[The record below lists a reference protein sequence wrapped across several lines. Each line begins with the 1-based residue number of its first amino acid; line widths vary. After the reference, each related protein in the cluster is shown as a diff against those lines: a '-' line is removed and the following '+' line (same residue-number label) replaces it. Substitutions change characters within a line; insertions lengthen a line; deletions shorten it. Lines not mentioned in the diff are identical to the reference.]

1 MATPRG
7 KPRYKDDS
15 ADGRALNDA
24 LNAEKEATALVDS
37 LKPIVYDAMVKE
49 KGEEDI
55 IVELEDFIL
64 SRSVTPVTTVDVDT
78 LSVWC
83 PDYKEKLAV
92 MRSTEIEAAIKEASE
107 KLRRKL
113 LVAPPTEAE
122 FDALMVMEGLG
133 ARAHILKGT
142 IVTRGATY
150 AYGARAE
157 GRGV

>member
-64 SRSVTPVTTVDVDT
+64 NRSVTPVTTVDVDT

-92 MRSTEIEAAIKEASE
+92 MRATAIEEAIREAGE

-113 LVAPPTEAE
+113 LDAPPTEAE
-122 FDALMVMEGLG
+122 FDVLVAEIGLG
-133 ARAHILKGT
+133 DRAVALKKALVTPAAKYMYNAR
-142 IVTRGATY
+142 VV
-150 AYGARAE
+150 